1 MALEND
7 LSSLLGLGVTIN
19 TKGET
24 GSMVIHFKTLEQ
36 LDDLI
41 QRLSRGSL

>member
-1 MALEND
+1 LALEND
-7 LSSLLGLGVTIN
+7 LTSLLGLSVSIN

-24 GSMVIHFKTLEQ
+24 GSMVINFKSLEQ